1 MAITKRS
8 ENAGHSAG
16 VREDTKPRV
25 KHVER
30 AQTASERGPGVAPE
44 ERQRLAECCAFFK
57 AAHYREAAPGE
68 IRKRDIETAQAE
80 IDAVIERCGKG

>member
-1 MAITKRS
+1 MRTGKR
-8 ENAGHSAG
+8 NADPT
-16 VREDTKPRV
+16 RDTDTRSPV
-25 KHVER
+25 KNDER
-30 AQTASERGPGVAPE
+30 AQTADERGPGVAPE

-57 AAHYREAAPGE
+57 AAHYRHAEPGT